1 MGGGRVTPW
10 RVALFDP
17 TTREQLTDWQ
27 NLPDGERISLVVP
40 SGRIIVQA
48 GIASPSDV
56 ITWGRVIDRRPGDL
70 VFVEKPAAPAA
81 PAWG

>member
-1 MGGGRVTPW
+1 MTPW

-17 TTREQLTDWQ
+17 TTRERLTEWQ
-27 NLPDGERISLVVP
+27 ELPAGERISLVVP

-48 GIASPSDV
+48 GISSPADV

-70 VFVEKPAAPAA
+70 VFVERPAASA
-81 PAWG
+81 AWG